1 MMKTIAVGIILVA
14 VVATIIWYLSSS
26 RPSPAI
32 AKPTSEDSRP
42 VHATLAI
49 KDITKQP
56 SSDVSNTIQT
66 RQPVMSPTREQTNPI
81 QDAIRLP
88 VTNMTESNVSQSHE
102 TEATAKVNQP
112 VNEVSK
118 DKVLEIARGAIG
130 KTKYA
135 STLPIAIEDADG
147 EYRIT
152 FPVDKSVPAGSR
164 YRGPDYAAKV
174 HVDKKT
180 GKVIQVRLGE

>member
-1 MMKTIAVGIILVA
+1 MMKTIVVGIIIVA
-14 VVATIIWYLSSS
+14 VVGTIIWYWSSS
-26 RPSPAI
+26 RPSPAV
-32 AKPTSEDSRP
+32 AKPTLEDSRI
-42 VHATLAI
+42 VHAALAI

-66 RQPVMSPTREQTNPI
+66 RQSVVSPTREQTNPI

-102 TEATAKVNQP
+102 VTAKVHQP

-118 DKVLEIARGAIG
+118 DKVLEIARRAIG

-135 STLPIAIEDADG
+135 STLPIVIEDAAG

-152 FPVDKSVPAGSR
+152 FPVDKSAPAGFR
-164 YRGPDYAAKV
+164 YMGPDYAAKV
-174 HVDKKT
+174 HIDKKT
-180 GKVIQVRLGE
+180 GKVIQVRVGD